1 MQNHVWQLIRTMTE
15 MTPMHTQLM
24 LGLHSMLTKSITD
37 DYRNKY
43 KLKLLQQNQE
53 LERKNYSVS
62 ILVKK
67 LFLQQAND
75 TSLHNL
81 RLRWW

>member
-1 MQNHVWQLIRTMTE
+1 MTE

-24 LGLHSMLTKSITD
+24 LGFYSMLTKSITD

-53 LERKNYSVS
+53 LERKNYSVT